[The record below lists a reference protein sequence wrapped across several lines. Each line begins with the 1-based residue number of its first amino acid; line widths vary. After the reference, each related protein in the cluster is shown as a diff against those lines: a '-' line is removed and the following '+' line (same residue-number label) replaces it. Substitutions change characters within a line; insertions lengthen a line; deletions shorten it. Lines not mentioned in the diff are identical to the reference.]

1 MENFLCYLHT
11 KDDSGVGFLAII
23 GSEPESICQNRLVKP
38 DGVRYEDFCKIGIGR
53 FFWIDLSPSE
63 FFLRLAT
70 PTECIHI
77 LSSTHTVN
85 EVNGSIYRLNDMK
98 GFDIE
103 EEIPT
108 VEVLV
113 SEYVSSFR
121 SESISKIV
129 G

>member
-1 MENFLCYLHT
+1 MESFFCYLHT

-38 DGVRYEDFCKIGIGR
+38 DGHRYEDFCKIGIGS
-53 FFWIDLSPSE
+53 FFWINLSPSE
-63 FFLRLAT
+63 FSFRLAT
-70 PTECIHI
+70 PSECIDMI
-77 LSSTHTVN
+77 SSTYTVN
-85 EVNGSIYRLNDMK
+85 QVNSAIYRLNDMK

-108 VEVLV
+108 VDVLV
-113 SEYVSSFR
+113 SEYISLFR
-121 SESISKIV
+121 SESITKIV